1 MEVAF
6 RALIDAGY
14 LRIVY
19 GGAEEGAYL
28 CNHPGVDEIHI
39 TGSDKTFDAIVWVPA
54 PRAPRAKRRASRCS
68 PSASPASWATSAR

>member
-6 RALIDAGY
+6 RALIDGGY

-39 TGSDKTFDAIVWVPA
+39 TGSDKTFDAIVLGPGA
-54 PRAPRAKRRASRCS
+54 EGAARKADGHSRC
-68 PSASPASWATSAR
+68 